1 MEMTALETKQKKIL
15 IAEDD
20 PVSRR
25 VLEAFLVKWGY
36 QVTTACNGEEAL
48 RVLES
53 DEAPRLAVLDWMM
66 PEMEGVQV
74 CAKIRSTANV
84 RPYIYIILLTARTQ
98 REDLLAGMEAGI
110 DDYLTKPFDAQE
122 LRARLHV
129 GQRIVNLQDQLI
141 GAREELRY
149 RATHDAL
156 TGIYNRGEIIDALH
170 RERARQARDGGSFG
184 VIIADLDHFKRVN
197 DTYGHA
203 AGDAVLREATVRM
216 KASIRSYDFIGRYG
230 GEEFLLVVPSSDA
243 AGTFALADRIR
254 QSMQVSP
261 VSTSAGEIPVTVS
274 LGVAAS
280 TEICPLDAQNLLL
293 RADEALYRAKE
304 NGRNRAEL
312 FTPKDAAISPQSSP
326 QGDPVKSRTR

>member
-1 MEMTALETKQKKIL
+1 MTALEVKQKKIL
-15 IAEDD
+15 VAEDD

-25 VLEAFLVKWGY
+25 VLEAFLLKWGY

-48 RVLES
+48 HILES
-53 DEAPRLAVLDWMM
+53 EDAPRLAVLDWMM
-66 PEMEGVQV
+66 PGMEGVQV
-74 CAKIRSTANV
+74 CAKIRSTPSS
-84 RPYIYIILLTARTQ
+84 RPYVYMLLLTARTQ
-98 REDLLAGMEAGI
+98 KEDLLAGMEAGI

-156 TGIYNRGEIIDALH
+156 TGIYNRGEIIEALN
-170 RERARQARDGGSFG
+170 REQARQARDGGSFG
-184 VIIADLDHFKRVN
+184 IIIADLDHFKRVN

-203 AGDAVLREATVRM
+203 AGDAVLRETTLRM
-216 KASIRSYDFIGRYG
+216 KRCVRSYDFVGRYG

-243 AGTFALADRIR
+243 TGTLALAERIR
-254 QSMQVSP
+254 QSMQ
-261 VSTSAGEIPVTVS
+261 STPVTTDAGDIKVTIS

-280 TEICPLDAQNLLL
+280 THPCPFDTQELLL
-293 RADEALYRAKE
+293 RADQALYRAKE
-304 NGRNRAEL
+304 NGRNRVEL
-312 FTPKDAAISPQSSP
+312 TAAQDTAASAQPFSRD
-326 QGDPVKSRTR
+326 DPVKSRTH

>member
-1 MEMTALETKQKKIL
+1 MTALEVKQKKIL
-15 IAEDD
+15 VAEDD

-25 VLEAFLVKWGY
+25 VLEAFLLKWGY

-48 RVLES
+48 HILES
-53 DEAPRLAVLDWMM
+53 EDAPRLAVLDWMM
-66 PEMEGVQV
+66 PGMEGVQV
-74 CAKIRSTANV
+74 CAKIRSTPGS
-84 RPYIYIILLTARTQ
+84 RPYVYILLLTARTQ
-98 REDLLAGMEAGI
+98 KEDLLAGMEAGI

-156 TGIYNRGEIIDALH
+156 TGIYNRGEIIEALD

-184 VIIADLDHFKRVN
+184 IIIADLDHFKRVN

-203 AGDAVLREATVRM
+203 AGDAVLRETTVRM
-216 KASIRSYDFIGRYG
+216 KGCVRSYDFVGRYG

-243 AGTFALADRIR
+243 AGTLALAERIR
-254 QSMQVSP
+254 QSMQSSP
-261 VSTSAGEIPVTVS
+261 VTTDAGEINVTIS

-280 TEICPLDAQNLLL
+280 THACPFDTQELLL
-293 RADEALYRAKE
+293 RADQALYRAKE
-304 NGRNRAEL
+304 NGRNRVQL
-312 FTPKDAAISPQSSP
+312 TAAQDTAASAQPLSRD
-326 QGDPVKSRTR
+326 DPVKSRTH

>member
-1 MEMTALETKQKKIL
+1 MTVLEVKQKKIL
-15 IAEDD
+15 VAEDD

-25 VLEAFLVKWGY
+25 VLEAFLLKWGY

-48 RVLES
+48 RCLES
-53 DEAPRLAVLDWMM
+53 EDAPRLAVLDWMM
-66 PEMEGVQV
+66 PGMEGVQV
-74 CAKIRSTANV
+74 CARIRSTPGS
-84 RPYIYIILLTARTQ
+84 RPYVYILLLTARTQ
-98 REDLLAGMEAGI
+98 KEDLLAGMEAGI

-156 TGIYNRGEIIDALH
+156 TGIYNRGEIIEALH

-203 AGDAVLREATVRM
+203 AGDAVLRETTVRM
-216 KASIRSYDFIGRYG
+216 RACVRSYDFVGRYG
-230 GEEFLLVVPSSDA
+230 GEEFLLVVPSSDV
-243 AGTFALADRIR
+243 AGTLALAERIR
-254 QSMQVSP
+254 QSIQSP
-261 VSTSAGEIPVTVS
+261 PITTDAGEIKVTIS

-280 TEICPLDAQNLLL
+280 THACSFGAQELLL
-293 RADEALYRAKE
+293 HADRALYRAKE
-304 NGRNRAEL
+304 NGRNRVEL
-312 FTPKDAAISPQSSP
+312 AAAQETAASPQPFS
-326 QGDPVKSRTR
+326 QNDTVRFRTH

>member
-1 MEMTALETKQKKIL
+1 MTSLEVKQKKIL
-15 IAEDD
+15 VAEDD

-25 VLEAFLVKWGY
+25 VLEAFLLKWGY

-48 RVLES
+48 HILES
-53 DEAPRLAVLDWMM
+53 EDAPRLAVLDWMM
-66 PEMEGVQV
+66 PGMEGVQV
-74 CAKIRSTANV
+74 CSRIRSTPNS
-84 RPYIYIILLTARTQ
+84 RPYVYILLLTARTQ
-98 REDLLAGMEAGI
+98 KEDLLAGMEAGI

-156 TGIYNRGEIIDALH
+156 TGIYNRGEIIEALN
-170 RERARQARDGGSFG
+170 RERARQGRDGGSFG

-203 AGDAVLREATVRM
+203 AGDAVLRETTVRM
-216 KASIRSYDFIGRYG
+216 KACVRSYDFIGRYG
-230 GEEFLLVVPSSDA
+230 GEEFLMVVPSSDA
-243 AGTFALADRIR
+243 AGTLALAERIR
-254 QSMQVSP
+254 QSIQSP
-261 VSTSAGEIPVTVS
+261 PITTDAGEIKVTIS

-280 TEICPLDAQNLLL
+280 AHACPLGAQELLL
-293 RADEALYRAKE
+293 RADQALYRAKE
-304 NGRNRAEL
+304 NGRNRVEL
-312 FTPKDAAISPQSSP
+312 FQANESTDSAPSLPHD
-326 QGDPVKSRTR
+326 DPVKSRTH

>member
-1 MEMTALETKQKKIL
+1 
-15 IAEDD
+15 
-20 PVSRR
+20 
-25 VLEAFLVKWGY
+25 
-36 QVTTACNGEEAL
+36 
-48 RVLES
+48 
-53 DEAPRLAVLDWMM
+53 
-66 PEMEGVQV
+66 
-74 CAKIRSTANV
+74 
-84 RPYIYIILLTARTQ
+84 
-98 REDLLAGMEAGI
+98 MEAGV

-197 DTYGHA
+197 DTYGHS
-203 AGDAVLREATVRM
+203 AGDAVLREAAVRM
-216 KASIRSYDFIGRYG
+216 KASVRSYDFIGRYG

-243 AGTFALADRIR
+243 AGTLALAERIR
-254 QSMQVSP
+254 QSMQSSP
-261 VSTSAGEIPVTVS
+261 VSTSDGEIPVTVS

-280 TEICPLDAQNLLL
+280 TETCPLDSQDLLL
-293 RADEALYRAKE
+293 RADQALYRAKE
-304 NGRNRAEL
+304 NGRNCVEL
-312 FTPKDAAISPQSSP
+312 SDPKDTVSPSQSSP
-326 QGDPVKSRTR
+326 QDDPVKSRTH

>member
-1 MEMTALETKQKKIL
+1 MTVLEVKQKKIL
-15 IAEDD
+15 VAEDD

-25 VLEAFLVKWGY
+25 VLEAFLLKWGY

-48 RVLES
+48 RCLES
-53 DEAPRLAVLDWMM
+53 EDAPRLAVLDWMM
-66 PEMEGVQV
+66 PGMEGVQV
-74 CAKIRSTANV
+74 CAKIRSTPSS
-84 RPYIYIILLTARTQ
+84 RPYVYILLLTARTQ
-98 REDLLAGMEAGI
+98 KEDLLAGMEAGI

-156 TGIYNRGEIIDALH
+156 TGIYNRGEIIEALN

-203 AGDAVLREATVRM
+203 AGDAVLRETTVRM
-216 KASIRSYDFIGRYG
+216 KTCVRSYDFIGRYG
-230 GEEFLLVVPSSDA
+230 GEEFLLVIPSSDA
-243 AGTFALADRIR
+243 AGTLALAERIR
-254 QSMQVSP
+254 QSIQSP
-261 VSTSAGEIPVTVS
+261 PITTDAGEIKFTIS

-280 TEICPLDAQNLLL
+280 TPARPFGSQELLL
-293 RADEALYRAKE
+293 QADQALYRAKE
-304 NGRNRAEL
+304 NGRNRVEL
-312 FTPKDAAISPQSSP
+312 AATQETAASTQPFSQI
-326 QGDPVKSRTR
+326 DTARSRTH

>member
-1 MEMTALETKQKKIL
+1 MTALEVKQKKIL
-15 IAEDD
+15 VAEDD

-25 VLEAFLVKWGY
+25 VLEAFLLKWGY

-48 RVLES
+48 HILES
-53 DEAPRLAVLDWMM
+53 EDAPRLAVLDWMM
-66 PEMEGVQV
+66 PGMEGVQV
-74 CAKIRSTANV
+74 CAKIRSTPGS
-84 RPYIYIILLTARTQ
+84 RPYVYILLLTARTQ
-98 REDLLAGMEAGI
+98 KEDLLAGMEAGI

-156 TGIYNRGEIIDALH
+156 TGIYNRGEIIEALD

-184 VIIADLDHFKRVN
+184 IIIADLDHFKRVN

-203 AGDAVLREATVRM
+203 AGDAVLRETTVRM
-216 KASIRSYDFIGRYG
+216 KGCVRSYDFVGRYG

-243 AGTFALADRIR
+243 TGTLALAERIR
-254 QSMQVSP
+254 QSMQSSP
-261 VSTSAGEIPVTVS
+261 VTTDAGEINVTIS

-280 TEICPLDAQNLLL
+280 THACPFDTQELLL
-293 RADEALYRAKE
+293 RADQALYRAKE
-304 NGRNRAEL
+304 NGRNRVQL
-312 FTPKDAAISPQSSP
+312 TAAQDTAASAQPLSRD
-326 QGDPVKSRTR
+326 DPVKSRTH